1 MRRVCML
8 LGVVIVLSLSVATPV
23 TAQRITNGAEN
34 RELLRMGLYPPDLLM
49 RHQQKLGI
57 TDTQRKRIAALVRD
71 FQEEVAD
78 LQWNL
83 QNHQQTLNQALSGY
97 PISAADTLEHAQKV
111 LVLESEFKL
120 AHFRLLIG
128 IKNVLSK
135 EQVDLIDALI
145 KQRRRNGRL

>member
-83 QNHQQTLNQALSGY
+83 QNDQQTLNQALSGY